1 MRVPRLLLFGQAR
14 EAAGTAHD
22 EVEGGNVAEV
32 VSAACSRYGV
42 RFSEVAA
49 ICRVWVNGEPA
60 SPGRALCDGDEVAML
75 PPVSGG

>member
-1 MRVPRLLLFGQAR
+1 MSVARLLLFGQAR
-14 EAAGTAHD
+14 EAAGIAKD
-22 EVEGGNVAEV
+22 EVEGATVAEA

-42 RFSEVAA
+42 RFSEVSV

-60 SPGRALCDGDEVAML
+60 PPEHVLHDGDEVAML